1 MRQIDLSDKLKER
14 FVELLKSCGA
24 ALRPNEAAE
33 RVHFPWFDTGT
44 GVFFDLDRL
53 WHDSDCLGELVKI
66 VREAAK
72 RLDKEARFDTIVSL
86 VSAVGSF
93 GPTPWAGILAH
104 EMNKS
109 LVVLNEVEFGD
120 LGVYPLTTSYGDL
133 FAGKRV
139 LLLKDVI
146 VHATSVQRAVRLVRD
161 QGGDVVA
168 LLVLVDRQP
177 PRRRYDFRDLAD
189 TWSAVLLV
197 PGEDALGSGHSK

>member
-14 FVELLKSCGA
+14 FVELLKNCGA

-33 RVHFPWFDTGT
+33 RVHLSGFDASTGA
-44 GVFFDLDRL
+44 FFDLDRL

-72 RLDKEARFDTIVSL
+72 RLDKEAKFDTIVPL

-109 LVVLNEVEFGD
+109 LVVLDEVEFGD

-133 FAGKRV
+133 FTGKHV

-146 VHATSVQRAVRLVRD
+146 VHATSVKRAARLVRD
-161 QGGDVVA
+161 QGGEVVA
-168 LLVLVDRQP
+168 LLVLVDRKP
-177 PRRRYDFRDLAD
+177 PRRRYDFTDLAD
-189 TWSAVLLV
+189 AWYAVLLE
-197 PGEDALGSGHSK
+197 PGSQEER